1 MQVRNEGVLDAI
13 MRLFNVPEEL
23 RKTKVKKVL
32 AMDYLAIGQRVLA
45 DFKEYVARTNEKA
58 IEDLL
63 QTYHI
68 KKD

>member
-1 MQVRNEGVLDAI
+1 
-13 MRLFNVPEEL
+13 
-23 RKTKVKKVL
+23 
-32 AMDYLAIGQRVLA
+32 MDYLAIGQRVLA